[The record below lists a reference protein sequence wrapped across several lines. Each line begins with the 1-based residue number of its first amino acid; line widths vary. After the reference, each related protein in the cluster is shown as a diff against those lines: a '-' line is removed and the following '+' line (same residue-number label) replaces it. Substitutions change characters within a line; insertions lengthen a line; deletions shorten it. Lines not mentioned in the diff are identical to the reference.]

1 MLDAEGERKPQARIR
16 LTEQRRG
23 PTFTPLP
30 LLFASSWNG
39 LPLSLPCN
47 KNPSCPRCPPP
58 GALYPDPPPT
68 LPLSSQR
75 KQPLLPLPLQCHLLP
90 HVSVMWVT
98 WEHGGSLGAVPLFP
112 PPKQRFSQLRQQTFS
127 EQLLCLV
134 PWMCGH
140 QWMRTWGKDRQ
151 MDPCSDGMG
160 RDTSQCGLQRLLT
173 HPLPRAFLTP

>member
-1 MLDAEGERKPQARIR
+1 MQKV
-16 LTEQRRG
+16 RG
-23 PTFTPLP
+23 SPRPGFGSLSRGVVQPSPLCPCSSPP
-30 LLFASSWNG
+30 LGMVSPSAYPVIKT
-39 LPLSLPCN
+39 LPV
-47 KNPSCPRCPPP
+47 P
-58 GALYPDPPPT
+58 GARPQEPSTLTSPPT

-90 HVSVMWVT
+90 HVSVTWVT